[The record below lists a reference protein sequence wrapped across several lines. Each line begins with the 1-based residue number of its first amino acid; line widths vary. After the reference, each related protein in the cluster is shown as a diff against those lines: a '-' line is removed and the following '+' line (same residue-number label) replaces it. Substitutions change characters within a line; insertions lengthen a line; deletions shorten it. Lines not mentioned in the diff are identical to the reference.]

1 MGTLYTNRINA
12 TTSSWVT
19 VDAHLRVSGSMEVT
33 GTLNA
38 KVTDFVVS
46 ANSTTLGDASSDT
59 VTINAG
65 TVSIPNNLNFDSN
78 TLFLDAS
85 NNRVGVGT
93 ASPSEKVDVSLTGAN
108 GGIRVINATDN
119 VYLKLDAPSDEAAY
133 IDFSTSGS
141 NDWQIGRRPGSN
153 DLTVYDNDGA
163 SNYIFTWQQ
172 GGNVGVGTLVP
183 THTLSVTG
191 TLGVSG
197 SATFEN
203 NVQIKGL
210 LYGGSPVE
218 VSGGFSVTS
227 GDFIVDTTTLKVDST
242 NNRVGIG
249 TAVPEHTLSVSGTL
263 GVTNQLT
270 VHDTTTTSAN
280 AGSKIRLSAN
290 DGAPMGDSHRL
301 GVVEFTG
308 AEDSSGTQVVG
319 ARIEALTDAAW
330 TNAENGCAL
339 YFYTTDGNASQSNVL
354 KLDSNQKA
362 TFSADVTVGDDVI
375 LNSDG
380 AVIHFG
386 ANSEVT
392 LTHEHDAGLILAHTG
407 SGDPVFTIENTN
419 ADATGGTLKFKKDGA
434 SPATSDV
441 IGNIDF
447 ASEDAGNAAT
457 TYARIQSTIVDV
469 TAGGEQG
476 GLSFLVA
483 ENDGTLTEGLAID
496 GLASD
501 GNITVDVATHDGSA
515 GGLKLGGTLVT
526 ATASELN
533 ILDGKSFVDED
544 GMDSNSATAIAS
556 QQSIKAYVDAQV
568 TASDLD
574 FQGDSGGALSI
585 DLDSETLDIAG
596 GTGITTVGSSNTL
609 TVNVDASQAGI
620 TTLAGLTA
628 AGTDGADLALT
639 YDTVTITDDEAGEP
653 QLIIK
658 TTNTTGSVS
667 GELKFLKDAADTEDG
682 EVLGQI
688 TFYGEDEGNNS
699 TQFAGIKASISES
712 DETDE
717 AGTLELQVAESDGT
731 NTAMTTGLKLEG
743 EHATDGQIDV
753 TIAAGAAS
761 TTTVAGDLTV
771 TGGDVTVGPDS
782 DGTDRILTFGH
793 STLKSVIGIDDDQ
806 DVFAINTDAAFE
818 STNDFEIDA
827 SGNVTI
833 GNGSLTT
840 STNIAGGSSIA
851 STTTVTVGTDLTVT
865 GGDIVYGNGQD
876 ATLGITA
883 TAHGAAGKP
892 LTISAGTTT
901 AGTTNNIAGGSL
913 TLSAGQG
920 KGSGAG
926 GDIVFKTANA
936 GGSGSSLNSLATAL
950 TISDDLSAT
959 FAGSVVASAG
969 ITAGAAIVSDTDS
982 TDDLGTSSVAW
993 RKLYVDD
1000 IDLNGQGRIDLNV
1013 DGDTSIRVN
1022 AAIDNDI
1029 IVFEHAG
1036 TDCTTFSA
1044 TGLKTW
1050 ASGTDFVQWAAGSD
1064 GALTIKAVDANGNS
1078 ANMNLTASGDIGFN
1092 AAKQSIRFDTMQ
1104 GGSAVAGL
1112 NVNLSSAGAS
1122 GYVALESATA
1132 GQDLRFNIGAG
1143 GLEFMKI
1150 DESARAL
1157 LIANTGSLQFRDSA
1171 IHIASA
1177 DDGHLDLTADT
1188 SIDLNGDVV
1197 VGSAAGSG
1205 NNVTF
1210 YGAGAAAHVGLVWD
1224 ADGETEGVLYG
1235 GADDHGVD
1243 FKFFGETSGKFVEW
1257 DMSRDTLEVAG
1268 QLDVD
1273 GYVDIDSAASTGAA
1287 ALSVTNSDTDQYA
1300 LQVNGTNINQNLV
1313 GFAASA
1319 LTTGDVLN
1327 VTSSGTDTSGR
1338 AVLNLTNTAAA
1349 AVGTAMIEM
1358 RQNVGSAAEATLIQA
1373 ETGVYGSQ
1381 IALKTKEVA
1390 MTLQTT
1396 GSVTTLHGAL
1406 PANGIMI
1413 SIGIRVTTAITGD
1426 AYITKVGFGVGG
1438 SVIDDD
1444 FFITTGGSLQDNILE
1459 QAGDTI
1465 IIPFQPATQQY
1476 SVPTVDSN
1484 LVITHADTPDAG
1496 AIRVAMYYWD
1506 ITAPTS

>member
-1 MGTLYTNRINA
+1 MGTVKLTKI
-12 TTSSWVT
+12 TTPSGEVT
-19 VDAHLRVSGSMEVT
+19 VDGNMSVTGSLIVT
-33 GTLNA
+33 GTLHA
-38 KVTDFVVS
+38 RTTDFIVS
-46 ANSTTLGDASSDT
+46 SNSTTIGDASGDT
-59 VTINAG
+59 VIINAG

-78 TLFLDAS
+78 TLVLDS
-85 NNRVGVGT
+85 
-93 ASPSEKVDVSLTGAN
+93 S
-108 GGIRVINATDN
+108 
-119 VYLKLDAPSDEAAY
+119 
-133 IDFSTSGS
+133 
-141 NDWQIGRRPGSN
+141 
-153 DLTVYDNDGA
+153 
-163 SNYIFTWQQ
+163 
-172 GGNVGVGTLVP
+172 
-183 THTLSVTG
+183 
-191 TLGVSG
+191 
-197 SATFEN
+197 
-203 NVQIKGL
+203 
-210 LYGGSPVE
+210 
-218 VSGGFSVTS
+218 
-227 GDFIVDTTTLKVDST
+227 

-249 TAVPEHTLSVSGTL
+249 TATP
-263 GVTNQLT
+263 
-270 VHDTTTTSAN
+270 
-280 AGSKIRLSAN
+280 
-290 DGAPMGDSHRL
+290 
-301 GVVEFTG
+301 
-308 AEDSSGTQVVG
+308 
-319 ARIEALTDAAW
+319 
-330 TNAENGCAL
+330 
-339 YFYTTDGNASQSNVL
+339 SNVL
-354 KLDSNQKA
+354 EIEGSSGDLILEIDNNASNSANFQIQNGAGNARVDLVMNDGTANTTITMKDQKVGIGD
-362 TFSADVTVGDDVI
+362 TTPSYSLDVTGNGQFTTDLIVGDD
-375 LNSDG
+375 LSLASDA
-380 AVIHFG
+380 AVLSFG

-392 LTHEHDAGLILAHTG
+392 LTHEHDTGLILAHTG
-407 SGDPVFTIENTN
+407 SGDPVLTIKNTE
-419 ADATGGTLKFKKDGA
+419 GGVQGGKLLFLKDSA
-434 SPATSDV
+434 SPATGD
-441 IGNIDF
+441 ICGTIEFKGEDAAGNDQVWAQILGYSQD
-447 ASEDAGNAAT
+447 ATSGSED
-457 TYARIQSTIVDV
+457 
-469 TAGGEQG
+469 
-476 GLSFLVA
+476 GLLQFMIA
-483 ENDGTLTEGLAID
+483 ENDGTVTSALKMSGA
-496 GLASD
+496 GSD
-501 GNITVDVATHDGSA
+501 GNITVDIDTHDGSA

-526 ATASELN
+526 STAAELN

-596 GTGITTVGSSNTL
+596 GTGITTVGSGNTL

-628 AGTDGADLALT
+628 AGTSGADLTLS
-639 YDTVTITDDEAGEP
+639 YDAIIVSDTNAGEP
-653 QLIIK
+653 QLILK
-658 TTNTTGSVS
+658 TLATTKESSSELRFVKDQGS
-667 GELKFLKDAADTEDG
+667 GDTEDG
-682 EVLGQI
+682 EFLGQI
-688 TFYGEDEGNNS
+688 TFYGDDEGANQ
-699 TQFAGIKASISES
+699 TQFAGIIGSISES

-1210 YGAGAAAHVGLVWD
+1210 
-1224 ADGETEGVLYG
+1224 
-1235 GADDHGVD
+1235 
-1243 FKFFGETSGKFVEW
+1243 
-1257 DMSRDTLEVAG
+1257 
-1268 QLDVD
+1268 
-1273 GYVDIDSAASTGAA
+1273 
-1287 ALSVTNSDTDQYA
+1287 
-1300 LQVNGTNINQNLV
+1300 
-1313 GFAASA
+1313 
-1319 LTTGDVLN
+1319 
-1327 VTSSGTDTSGR
+1327 
-1338 AVLNLTNTAAA
+1338 
-1349 AVGTAMIEM
+1349 
-1358 RQNVGSAAEATLIQA
+1358 
-1373 ETGVYGSQ
+1373 
-1381 IALKTKEVA
+1381 
-1390 MTLQTT
+1390 
-1396 GSVTTLHGAL
+1396 
-1406 PANGIMI
+1406 
-1413 SIGIRVTTAITGD
+1413 
-1426 AYITKVGFGVGG
+1426 
-1438 SVIDDD
+1438 
-1444 FFITTGGSLQDNILE
+1444 
-1459 QAGDTI
+1459 
-1465 IIPFQPATQQY
+1465 
-1476 SVPTVDSN
+1476 
-1484 LVITHADTPDAG
+1484 
-1496 AIRVAMYYWD
+1496 
-1506 ITAPTS
+1506 